1 MIQELKNDND
11 SLTKK
16 CNMETNI
23 KEKYF
28 EMWRASEK
36 EKDRIKTSQS
46 VFRGFQQRLTKE
58 PGSNREIL
66 KIDPSMLEDV
76 DGPSVELGRGRFGT
90 VVLKQ
95 FRSSPVA
102 VKYFDSSSTPK
113 LVEREAS
120 FLAQCCHINLPLI
133 YGMNNTHAPF
143 FIVTQFYGSE
153 SFKPVTLRGV
163 IKEEAEVSIESSE
176 NWLHILTQLC
186 DCLSYIHRKDIIHND
201 IKNDNIVIVCNS
213 KGCFSP
219 ILIDF
224 GKACPLTRAKK
235 KILTEEEKAMYY
247 REHCHIAPEVIEGS
261 HSQSILSDMYSFG
274 VVIASIYKY
283 TKYRPFKELARNCL
297 KPVSNRCTSAELL
310 SVILNFPVE
319 KFS

>member
-16 CNMETNI
+16 GNMETNI

-36 EKDRIKTSQS
+36 EKDRIKTTQS

-133 YGMNNTHAPF
+133 YGMNKTHAPF

-224 GKACPLTRAKK
+224 GKACPLTQAKK

-274 VVIASIYKY
+274 VVTASIYKY
-283 TKYRPFKELARNCL
+283 TKYRPFKVLARNCL

>member
-36 EKDRIKTSQS
+36 EKDRIKTTQS

-90 VVLKQ
+90 MVLKQ

-102 VKYFDSSSTPK
+102 VKYFDSPSTPK
-113 LVEREAS
+113 LMEREAS
-120 FLAQCCHINLPLI
+120 F
-133 YGMNNTHAPF
+133 
-143 FIVTQFYGSE
+143 
-153 SFKPVTLRGV
+153 
-163 IKEEAEVSIESSE
+163 
-176 NWLHILTQLC
+176 
-186 DCLSYIHRKDIIHND
+186 
-201 IKNDNIVIVCNS
+201 
-213 KGCFSP
+213 
-219 ILIDF
+219 
-224 GKACPLTRAKK
+224 
-235 KILTEEEKAMYY
+235 
-247 REHCHIAPEVIEGS
+247 
-261 HSQSILSDMYSFG
+261 
-274 VVIASIYKY
+274 
-283 TKYRPFKELARNCL
+283 
-297 KPVSNRCTSAELL
+297 
-310 SVILNFPVE
+310 
-319 KFS
+319 

>member
-1 MIQELKNDND
+1 MSISAPVTTTLIQELKNDTD

-36 EKDRIKTSQS
+36 EKDRIKTTHS
-46 VFRGFQQRLTKE
+46 VFRGFQQKLTKE

-163 IKEEAEVSIESSE
+163 IKEEAEVSTESSE

-219 ILIDF
+219 ILIAF
-224 GKACPLTRAKK
+224 GKACPLTQAKK
-235 KILTEEEKAMYY
+235 KILTEEEKSYVLQRALS
-247 REHCHIAPEVIEGS
+247 HCS
-261 HSQSILSDMYSFG
+261 
-274 VVIASIYKY
+274 
-283 TKYRPFKELARNCL
+283 
-297 KPVSNRCTSAELL
+297 
-310 SVILNFPVE
+310 
-319 KFS
+319 